1 MESLAGKTAVVT
13 GGASGMG
20 RAFAERLAR
29 AGMNIVIGDVE
40 TPPLERA
47 VEELRVHGTNV
58 IGERCDVSD
67 PASIRALA
75 TKAFDAFGT
84 VNVVCLNAG
93 VAGGGGPIETLTE
106 ADWAWTL
113 GVNVFGIAHG
123 VSAFLPHIKAHG
135 DGHIVITA
143 SIAGLTS
150 FPGAA
155 PYNTSKHAAIAI
167 AETMFSELRDAGS
180 TVGVSCLCPG
190 IVRTRI
196 MESERNR
203 PEAFQRA
210 GIPDAP
216 SNDQLQMHQ
225 AVVDIFSQAKP
236 PAEVAD
242 LVHDAILAKQFW
254 IFTDEV
260 YTAAILDRLD
270 SIRARTDP
278 PARGSLLEPYLR

>member
-1 MESLAGKTAVVT
+1 MESLQGKSAVVT

-20 RAFAERLAR
+20 RALAERFAR
-29 AGMNIVIGDVE
+29 AGMNVVIADVE
-40 TPPLERA
+40 VPPLEAA
-47 VEELRVHGTNV
+47 VAELSAHGTKV
-58 IGERCDVSD
+58 IGVRTDVSD
-67 PASIRALA
+67 PESVQALA
-75 TKAFDAFGT
+75 DRAFAELGT

-93 VAGGGGPIETLTE
+93 VSGGNGPIETLTP
-106 ADWAWTL
+106 ADWQWTL
-113 GVNVFGIAHG
+113 GVNVFGIAYG
-123 VSAFLPHIKAHG
+123 ISSFLPHIKAHG

-150 FPGAA
+150 FPGAG
-155 PYNTSKHAAIAI
+155 PYNTSKHAAIGI

-196 MESERNR
+196 IESERNR
-203 PEAFQRA
+203 PEALRRP

-216 SNDQLQMHQ
+216 TPAQQQ
-225 AVVDIFSQAKP
+225 ASAAVLDIFAQAKP
-236 PAEVAD
+236 PHEVAD

-260 YTAAILDRLD
+260 YTPAIHERLD
-270 SIRARTDP
+270 SIRDRVDP
-278 PARGSLLEPYLR
+278 PARGSLVEIYFR

>member
-1 MESLAGKTAVVT
+1 MDTLAGKTAVVT

-20 RAFAERLAR
+20 RAFADRLAR
-29 AGMNIVIGDVE
+29 AGMNIVIADVE
-40 TPPLERA
+40 VPPLDTA
-47 VEELRVHGTNV
+47 VAELEAHGTRV
-58 IGERCDVSD
+58 IGVRCDVSD
-67 PASIRALA
+67 SASVQALA
-75 TKAFDAFGT
+75 ARAFETFGT

-93 VAGGGGPIETLTE
+93 VGGGGGPIETLTS
-106 ADWAWTL
+106 ADWVWTL

-123 VSAFLPHIKAHG
+123 ISAFLPHIKAHG
-135 DGHIVITA
+135 DGHLVITA

-190 IVRTRI
+190 IVSTRI
-196 MESERNR
+196 MDSERNR
-203 PEAFQRA
+203 PEALQRPGPLPELTA
-210 GIPDAP
+210 ERE
-216 SNDQLQMHQ
+216 QMHN
-225 AVVDIFSQAKP
+225 AVLDIFAQAKP

-242 LVHDAILAKQFW
+242 LVHDAIIAKQFW

-260 YTAAILDRLD
+260 YTPAILARLD
-270 SIRARTDP
+270 AIRDRVDP
-278 PARGSLLEPYLR
+278 PARGSLVEVYLR